1 MNHAGAV
8 RLARQGE
15 LYPSCILHGAD
26 QAGRQEAAIELA
38 RSLLCERSEDRRPC
52 GECKH
57 CRRIAWSDE
66 GSNLF
71 HPDFL
76 VLRRDLRTSTSVEA
90 AREFLRAAQVTPF
103 EARGQVFVVASA
115 ESLTAEAANAFLKT
129 LEEPH
134 TGSPRHFL
142 LLAPSQFDLLPT
154 LRSRSLA
161 IYLGGGESLDSKRLE
176 ALSAG
181 VDEAIAAFAES
192 GNRLDLFS
200 LAATLQEAGSFK
212 DPRSREPWE
221 IAASAVLEATRRHD
235 LEPDQR
241 RRLLALAEELLG
253 AVDLRVRG
261 IQPQRIIEGLV
272 DRHLDA

>member
-8 RLARQGE
+8 RLATTGE
-15 LYPSCILHGAD
+15 LYPSCILHGSD
-26 QAGRQEAAIELA
+26 QAGRQAAAIELA
-38 RSLLCERSEDRRPC
+38 RALLCERSEDQRPC

-57 CRRIAWSDE
+57 CRRVSWSEE

-76 VLRRDLRTSTSVEA
+76 LLRRDLRTSTSVDA
-90 AREFLRAAQVTPF
+90 AREFLRTAQVTPF

-134 TGSPRHFL
+134 IGSPRHFL

-176 ALSAG
+176 ALSAELE
-181 VDEAIAAFAES
+181 EAIAAFAES

-221 IAASAVLEATRRHD
+221 IAASAVLEATRRSD

-261 IQPQRIIEGLV
+261 IQPQRILEGLV
-272 DRHLDA
+272 DRHLEG